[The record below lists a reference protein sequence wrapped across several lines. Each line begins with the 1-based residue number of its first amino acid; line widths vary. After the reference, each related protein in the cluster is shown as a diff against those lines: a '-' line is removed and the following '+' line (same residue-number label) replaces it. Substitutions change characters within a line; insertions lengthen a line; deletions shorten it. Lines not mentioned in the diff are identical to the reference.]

1 MSPQWSELGLAR
13 AARAK
18 AEDCDSAEWGKAEPL
33 KADRPA
39 AGSSPVRRVLHPSWM
54 SSAFRQNYEIR
65 R

>member
-18 AEDCDSAEWGKAEPL
+18 AENCDSAEWGKAEPL
-33 KADRPA
+33 QAEGPA
-39 AGSSPVRRVLHPSWM
+39 ATSFPVRRVLHPSWM
-54 SSAFRQNYEIR
+54 SSAFRRNYQIR